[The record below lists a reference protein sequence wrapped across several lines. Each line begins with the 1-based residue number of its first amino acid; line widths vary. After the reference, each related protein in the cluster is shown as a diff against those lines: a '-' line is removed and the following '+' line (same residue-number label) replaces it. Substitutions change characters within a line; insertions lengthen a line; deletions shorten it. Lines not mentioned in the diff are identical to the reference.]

1 MQKKLVLMV
10 FLSVCLLVGSSCS
23 TPRGVWA
30 EVDDVYATASDRA
43 EDAARREPSTSTTSS
58 TSGTSS
64 TNSSGSSD
72 PSAPQPDPGAPAR
85 RGTRQPSP
93 GRNTAGNRAL
103 TYFLSGLLQ
112 ILVSLALLVLL
123 YL

>member
-10 FLSVCLLVGSSCS
+10 FLSVCLLVGSGCS

-58 TSGTSS
+58 TNNSGT
-64 TNSSGSSD
+64 NNSGSAD
-72 PSAPQPDPGAPAR
+72 PSAPQPDPGAPTR
-85 RGTRQPSP
+85 SGTRQPSP
-93 GRNTAGNRAL
+93 GRNTASNRAL
-103 TYFLSGLLQ
+103 TYFLSGVLQ

>member
-10 FLSVCLLVGSSCS
+10 FLSVCLLVGSGCS

-43 EDAARREPSTSTTSS
+43 EDAARREPST
-58 TSGTSS
+58 TSS
-64 TNSSGSSD
+64 TNNSGTNNSGSAD
-72 PSAPQPDPGAPAR
+72 PSAPQPDPGAPTR
-85 RGTRQPSP
+85 SGTRQPSP

-103 TYFLSGLLQ
+103 TYFLSGVLQ